1 MYIFYNVI
9 LKSRNEN
16 RALPMNLYCSTV
28 WAIKENYWEFTMQ
41 EKSNSDGQGASA
53 SETMRLIE
61 RASHVMSSRQSNV
74 RALAEPSIFVESGQ
88 GQRVW
93 DVDGKEWLD
102 FAIAMGPGIWGHG
115 CREYLDAIHN
125 QLDKLLYVQSGA
137 CQSRLEVEL
146 AEKIVEHVPSAEHVR
161 FHLSGSEAVQMT
173 LRLARAYTGKSK
185 FIRFGGHYHGWLDNV
200 IGGVVDPAANDLPYA
215 AISDSDP
222 FYTEGRAE
230 HALEESFL
238 IPWNDI
244 GALKTLLENHADK
257 IALLIMEV
265 FNSNGGGASPK
276 PGYLEE
282 VQQLCQQYGVLL
294 CFDEIITGFRTAI
307 GGAQSIVGVTPD
319 LTIFGKAIA
328 GGMPLAAIAGRKDIF
343 DLFRQN
349 KVIGAGTF
357 NAFPVSMAAGLATI
371 RMLEDGGDELYAR
384 RNSLQAKLEAGLREA
399 AQANGHDLVTLGLP
413 GNFCTHFTT
422 KEPMWTS
429 AEIGANA
436 DAGKAMRFRQ
446 GLREQGVI
454 QGLGSRWFVSFALTD
469 EDVEATIEYAARAME
484 RI

>member
-1 MYIFYNVI
+1 MLNKEGV
-9 LKSRNEN
+9 KSSGQD
-16 RALPMNLYCSTV
+16 AL
-28 WAIKENYWEFTMQ
+28 
-41 EKSNSDGQGASA
+41 G

-61 RASHVMSSRQSNV
+61 RASNVMSSRQSNV
-74 RALAEPSIFVESGQ
+74 RALAEPSIFVESGK

-93 DVDGKEWLD
+93 DVDGREWLD

-115 CREYLDAIHN
+115 SREYLDAIHS

-161 FHLSGSEAVQMT
+161 FHLSGSEAVQMA
-173 LRLARAYTGKSK
+173 LRLARAFTGKPK
-185 FIRFGGHYHGWLDNV
+185 FVRFGGHYHGWLDNV
-200 IGGVVDPAANDLPYA
+200 IGGVVNSVANDMPYA
-215 AISDSDP
+215 AVSDSDP

-244 GALKTLLENHADK
+244 GALKTLLENHANK
-257 IALLIMEV
+257 IAVLIMEV
-265 FNSNGGGASPK
+265 FNSNGGAASPK
-276 PGYLEE
+276 PGYLED
-282 VQQLCQQYGVLL
+282 VQKLCRQYGVLL

-343 DLFRQN
+343 DLFKQN

-371 RMLEDGGDELYAR
+371 RMLEKGGAKLYAH
-384 RNSLQAKLEAGLREA
+384 RNDLQARLEAGLREA
-399 AQANGHDLVTLGLP
+399 ARNADHDLVTLGMP
-413 GNFCTHFTT
+413 GNFCTHFTA

-429 AEIGANA
+429 AEIAANA

-446 GLREQGVI
+446 GLREQGII

-469 EDVEATIEYAARAME
+469 KDVEATVAGAAHAME

>member
-1 MYIFYNVI
+1 MQNTTVLNV
-9 LKSRNEN
+9 
-16 RALPMNLYCSTV
+16 A
-28 WAIKENYWEFTMQ
+28 
-41 EKSNSDGQGASA
+41 EKGGLGP
-53 SETMRLIE
+53 ETAHLIE

-74 RALAEPSIFVESGQ
+74 RALAEPSIFVESGA

-115 CREYLDAIHN
+115 CREYLDAIHA
-125 QLDKLLYVQSGA
+125 QLDQLLYVQSGA

-146 AEKIVEHVPSAEHVR
+146 AEKIVQHVPSAEHVR

-173 LRLARAYTGKSK
+173 LRLARAFTGKSK
-185 FIRFGGHYHGWLDNV
+185 FVRFGGHYHGWLDNV
-200 IGGVVDPAANDLPYA
+200 IGGVVNPAANDLPYA
-215 AISDSDP
+215 AISDNDP

-257 IALLIMEV
+257 IAVLMMEV
-265 FNSNGGGASPK
+265 FNSNGGGAAPK

-282 VQQLCQQYGVLL
+282 VHQLCRQYGVLL

-328 GGMPLAAIAGRKDIF
+328 GGMPLAAIAGRQDVF

-371 RMLEDGGDELYAR
+371 RMLENGGTELYER
-384 RNSLQAKLEAGLREA
+384 RNGLQAKLEAGLRKA
-399 AQANGHDLVTLGLP
+399 ALETGHDLVTMGLP
-413 GNFCTHFTT
+413 GNFCTHFTA

-446 GLREQGVI
+446 ALRQEGII

-469 EDVEATIEYAARAME
+469 EDVEATVSAAARAMK

>member
-1 MYIFYNVI
+1 MPLDITLAN
-9 LKSRNEN
+9 
-16 RALPMNLYCSTV
+16 STKTV
-28 WAIKENYWEFTMQ
+28 LQFLHTAQQTGRTMQ
-41 EKSNSDGQGASA
+41 ESTDTIAKGGLELS
-53 SETMRLIE
+53 SETARLIE

-115 CREYLDAIHN
+115 CREYLDVIHA

-161 FHLSGSEAVQMT
+161 FHLSGSEAVQMA
-173 LRLARAYTGKSK
+173 LRLARAFTGKPK
-185 FIRFGGHYHGWLDNV
+185 FVRFGGHYHGWLDNV

-215 AISDSDP
+215 AISDNDP

-244 GALKTLLENHADK
+244 GALKTLLENHGDK
-257 IALLIMEV
+257 IAVLIMEV

-276 PGYLEE
+276 PGYLEA
-282 VQQLCQQYGVLL
+282 VQNLCRQYGVLL

-343 DLFRQN
+343 NLFKQN

-357 NAFPVSMAAGLATI
+357 NAFPVSIAAGLATI
-371 RMLEDGGDELYAR
+371 RMLENGGTELYVR
-384 RNSLQAKLEAGLREA
+384 RNQMQAKLEAGLRQA
-399 AQANGHDLVTLGLP
+399 ARTTGHDMVTMGLP
-413 GNFCTHFTT
+413 GNFCTHFTA

-429 AEIGANA
+429 AEIAANA
-436 DAGKAMRFRQ
+436 DTGKAMRFRQ
-446 GLREQGVI
+446 GLREQGII
-454 QGLGSRWFVSFALTD
+454 QGLGSRWFISFALTD
-469 EDVEATIEYAARAME
+469 EDVEATISAAARAME
-484 RI
+484 KI

>member
-1 MYIFYNVI
+1 MFYINPVKTANNS
-9 LKSRNEN
+9 LGGQSMQDAAGDAVA
-16 RALPMNLYCSTV
+16 RAPNAVGL
-28 WAIKENYWEFTMQ
+28 
-41 EKSNSDGQGASA
+41 
-53 SETMRLIE
+53 ETAKLIE
-61 RASHVMSSRQSNV
+61 RASQVMSSRQSNV
-74 RALAEPSIFVESGQ
+74 RALAEPSIFVETGD

-115 CREYLDAIHN
+115 CREYLDAIHA

-146 AEKIVEHVPSAEHVR
+146 AEKIVEHVPGAEHVR
-161 FHLSGSEAVQMT
+161 FHLSGSEAVQMS
-173 LRLARAYTGKSK
+173 LRLARAYTGKPK
-185 FIRFGGHYHGWLDNV
+185 FVRFGGHYHGWLDNV
-200 IGGVVDPAANDLPYA
+200 IGGVVNPAANDLPHA
-215 AISDSDP
+215 AISDNDP

-257 IALLIMEV
+257 IAVLIMEV
-265 FNSNGGGASPK
+265 FNSNGGGASPQ
-276 PGYLEE
+276 PGYLET
-282 VQQLCQQYGVLL
+282 VQKLCRQYGVLL

-328 GGMPLAAIAGRKDIF
+328 GGMPLAAIAGRKEIF

-371 RMLEDGGDELYAR
+371 RMLENGGSGIYER
-384 RNSLQAKLEAGLREA
+384 RNALQAKLEQGLRSVA
-399 AQANGHDLVTLGLP
+399 HDAGHDLVTMGLP
-413 GNFCTHFTT
+413 GNFCTHFTAR
-422 KEPMWTS
+422 EPMWTN
-429 AEIGANA
+429 AEIAANA
-436 DAGKAMRFRQ
+436 DAQKAMRFRQ
-446 GLREQGVI
+446 ALREESVI
-454 QGLGSRWFVSFALTD
+454 QGLGNRWFVSFALT
-469 EDVEATIEYAARAME
+469 EGDVEATIAAASRALR